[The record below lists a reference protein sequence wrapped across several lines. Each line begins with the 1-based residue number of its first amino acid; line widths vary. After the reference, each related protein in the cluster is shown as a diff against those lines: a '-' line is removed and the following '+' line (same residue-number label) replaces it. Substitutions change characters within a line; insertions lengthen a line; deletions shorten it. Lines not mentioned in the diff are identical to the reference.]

1 MILSR
6 ARNAQYVIGD
16 WDWQGSKVFRKDAA
30 SFSKYLNEAECLV
43 GKDQYS
49 VKS

>member
-30 SFSKYLNEAECLV
+30 SFFKYLNEAERLV

>member
-1 MILSR
+1 MLSR

-16 WDWQGSKVFRKDAA
+16 WYWLGSKVFKKDAA
-30 SFSKYLNEAECLV
+30 SFCKYLDEAERLV